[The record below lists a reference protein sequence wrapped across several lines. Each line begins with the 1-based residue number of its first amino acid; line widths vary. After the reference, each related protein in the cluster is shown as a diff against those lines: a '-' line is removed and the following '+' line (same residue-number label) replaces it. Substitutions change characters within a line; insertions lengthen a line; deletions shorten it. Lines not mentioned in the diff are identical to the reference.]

1 MLSALNAQIGEIEY
15 KIPNHDV
22 YITTPKF
29 NRLKSDDLSQEV
41 KLLSTKHYIFSLGRM
56 YVTGNDGLQSI
67 LFISQRV
74 VSYSHKKTNALI
86 MLLLGTQKVYIAL
99 LFLHNIPI
107 LSIDFWDIKLQQN
120 LIKISLVEERNKYPV
135 KIFNADTVYELDT
148 WSQNPQFY
156 LKKITCFV

>member
-56 YVTGNDGLQSI
+56 YVTGNDGSQNMFVYQPTRSKLQS
-67 LFISQRV
+67 
-74 VSYSHKKTNALI
+74 
-86 MLLLGTQKVYIAL
+86 QK
-99 LFLHNIPI
+99 
-107 LSIDFWDIKLQQN
+107 D
-120 LIKISLVEERNKYPV
+120 
-135 KIFNADTVYELDT
+135 
-148 WSQNPQFY
+148 
-156 LKKITCFV
+156 

>member
-1 MLSALNAQIGEIEY
+1 
-15 KIPNHDV
+15 
-22 YITTPKF
+22 
-29 NRLKSDDLSQEV
+29 
-41 KLLSTKHYIFSLGRM
+41 
-56 YVTGNDGLQSI
+56 
-67 LFISQRV
+67 
-74 VSYSHKKTNALI
+74 

-156 LKKITCFV
+156 LKKITCLV